1 MTYTFEF
8 SNCLRFRR
16 MEVCPQIF
24 NTNVFDVLNNLYT
37 KINTDLL
44 YRYLGFMLQKVLAE
58 NLKPSKSISLLNSK

>member
-1 MTYTFEF
+1 
-8 SNCLRFRR
+8 